1 LLTGVKVSIKPVN
14 FGRLSDG
21 RQHAEGQRTAM
32 PASLAYYDR
41 GMESA
46 EQVQQS
52 VRSRRITAAMV
63 AARAGVSTAT
73 VSLVANGKTAGRVS
87 EDNIARVRDAI
98 SELGYVVD
106 SVGSSLAKG
115 VSSIVLL
122 VAPDISN
129 PFFAKVIAGV
139 RESLGADYQLLL
151 SVTDAGEFPQADDV
165 RKLMALR
172 PAGLLVDA
180 PNAEFLEELSAAGPV
195 VLLDAPGLESY
206 APSVNLDVAH
216 GARQLAAHLADVG
229 HHRVA
234 YVDSV
239 TGTATFE
246 VRRRAFLAAASA
258 HGMSVP
264 ADGIISTTI
273 DVGASAAA
281 FAAAWPAWQQ
291 AGVTAVVCCTDTHAY
306 GVLQEARVAGVQ
318 IPGQLA
324 IAGFDDLPYSA
335 TSNPGLTSVHL
346 PATSLGLKAGG
357 QLRLLMEG
365 RRLEQPQ
372 LTLESSLVV
381 RNSTSA

>member
-1 LLTGVKVSIKPVN
+1 
-14 FGRLSDG
+14 
-21 RQHAEGQRTAM
+21 
-32 PASLAYYDR
+32 
-41 GMESA
+41 
-46 EQVQQS
+46 
-52 VRSRRITAAMV
+52 MV

-87 EDNIARVRDAI
+87 EDNISRVREAI

-106 SVGSSLAKG
+106 GIGSSLAKG

-180 PNAEFLEELSAAGPV
+180 PNADFLEELSAAGPL
-195 VLLDAPGLESY
+195 VLLDAPGLEAY

-216 GARQLAAHLADVG
+216 GARELAAHLAAVG
-229 HHRVA
+229 HSEAA
-234 YVDSV
+234 YLDSL
-239 TGTATFE
+239 TGTATFD
-246 VRRRAFLAAASA
+246 VRREAFLAEAEER
-258 HGMSVP
+258 GISVKP
-264 ADGIISTTI
+264 GSVISTTI
-273 DVGASAAA
+273 DVGAAAQA
-281 FAAAWPAWQQ
+281 FAAAWPQWQE
-291 AGVTAVVCCTDTHAY
+291 AGVTAVVCATDTHAY
-306 GVLQEARVAGVQ
+306 GVLQEARVAGVR
-318 IPGQLA
+318 IPAELA
-324 IAGFDDLPYSA
+324 VAGFDDLPYSA
-335 TSNPGLTSVHL
+335 TSNPSLTSVHL
-346 PATSLGLKAGG
+346 PATPLGAKAGE
-357 QLRLLMEG
+357 QLRRLMEG
-365 RRLEQPQ
+365 LPLEQPQ